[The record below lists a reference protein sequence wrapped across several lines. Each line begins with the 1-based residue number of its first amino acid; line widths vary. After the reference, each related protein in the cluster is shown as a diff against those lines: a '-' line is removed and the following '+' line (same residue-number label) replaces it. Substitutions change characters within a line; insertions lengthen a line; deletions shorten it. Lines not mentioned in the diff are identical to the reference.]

1 MCFLKSGN
9 LQQSY
14 LELLTP
20 VSRVRVPP
28 WLQKRIGKGGVL
40 MGWPQE
46 SVKEEIRA
54 RCQTIID
61 RCICQLAFFNLGLGA
76 VG

>member
-20 VSRVRVPP
+20 VSQVRALP
-28 WLQKRIGKGGVL
+28 WLQKRIGKGGEL

-46 SVKEEIRA
+46 SLSIESWCKGRDKS
-54 RCQTIID
+54 T
-61 RCICQLAFFNLGLGA
+61 LPNNN
-76 VG
+76 